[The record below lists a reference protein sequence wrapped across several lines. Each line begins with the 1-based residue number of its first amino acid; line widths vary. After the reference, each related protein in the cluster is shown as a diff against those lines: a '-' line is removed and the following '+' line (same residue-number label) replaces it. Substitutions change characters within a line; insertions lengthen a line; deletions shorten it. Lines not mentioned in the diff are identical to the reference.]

1 MKYFFLNISVLILLM
16 GCSAKYQG
24 IDQQYHSL
32 LDRALTKAG
41 DNRQDIEAAL
51 EDIPTEM
58 KNGMAFLIAY
68 MPERDLRTLSSAY
81 LLENVQLAYQAKNE
95 FLWGKSI
102 PDSIFYNDVLPYALM
117 NERRDDWRKDFYQR
131 FAPIV
136 KDCKSLEEA
145 IQVINDTIIDI
156 VEVKYSTEREKPDQ
170 SPYESIDQGLASCSG
185 LSVLLADA
193 FRAVG
198 IPARLA
204 GTPNWTLKEGN
215 HNWNEVWVNGKWYF
229 TEYYP
234 SGLDKGWFLADAGAA
249 NTEDP
254 KNWIYASSWKPA
266 EHAFPLVWDYSIKY
280 VHAHNVTD
288 RYIKLWKKEQASH
301 ADQEGKVAVRIKM
314 FKDKT
319 CSLISNNRVES
330 EITVSLDRKI
340 IENGKTAGP
349 LKDMNDILQFYLEEE
364 KDYQITF
371 MNDKGIPVTHTLEVE
386 KEPMEVTLYH
396 SEKPGKTHFPS
407 K

>member
-1 MKYFFLNISVLILLM
+1 MKRIITSLLITFVLFS
-16 GCSAKYQG
+16 CSSKYEG
-24 IDQQYHSL
+24 IDQEYHQL
-32 LDRALTKAG
+32 LEQSIKKAG
-41 DNRQDIEAAL
+41 NNKNEIEKA
-51 EDIPTEM
+51 INGVPTNE
-58 KNGMAFLIAY
+58 KNGMAYLISY
-68 MPERDLRTLSSAY
+68 MPERDLKTLSSDY
-81 LLENVQLAYQAKNE
+81 LIENINLAYKAKIE
-95 FLWGKSI
+95 FSWAKSL

-117 NERRDDWRKDFYQR
+117 NERRDEWRQDFYNR

-136 KDCKSLEEA
+136 RNCNTVEEA
-145 IQVINDTIIDI
+145 IKILNDTIIDI
-156 VEVKYSTEREKPDQ
+156 VQVKYSTEREKPDQ

-215 HNWNEVWVNGKWYF
+215 HNWNEVWVNGRWYF

-234 SGLDKGWFLADAGAA
+234 SGLDKGWFLADAGAS

-266 EHAFPLVWDYSIKY
+266 EYTFPLVWDYDIKY

-288 RYIKLWKKEQASH
+288 RYIDLWKAEEAKLAS
-301 ADQEGKVAVRIKM
+301 QSGKVTLRVKM
-314 FKDKT
+314 FKNKECT
-319 CSLISNNRVES
+319 LISDNRVET
-330 EITVSLDRKI
+330 TVTLTEGNKV

-349 LKDMNDILQFYLEEE
+349 TKDMNDILQFYLEKGKKYTLTYLDSKGQPVSKKITADE
-364 KDYQITF
+364 KPLDI
-371 MNDKGIPVTHTLEVE
+371 
-386 KEPMEVTLYH
+386 TLY
-396 SEKPGKTHFPS
+396 KTI
-407 K
+407 